1 MWALNELASPYGD
14 TQQKLASYFLHAIF
28 SRIANSGRRSLL
40 TLSSASDRTSS
51 FDSTRK
57 LLLRFQE
64 ASPWSSFGHVSSNGA
79 ILESLGAHP
88 KLHVLD
94 FSNTFCTQWPTF
106 LESLATR
113 FDDTPH
119 LRLTSVLVSGGP
131 GERLMNEI
139 SARMEKFARLMGVPF
154 QFDVIHHSG
163 DLSELNFD
171 GLGIRDDEAL
181 AINCIGSLRSVSRLR
196 RDYLFSRF
204 RKLRPRIVTLVEEEA
219 DLDVEGDG
227 AGFVKGFEECLRWF
241 GVYFECLDESFP
253 KTSNE
258 RLVLERRAGRAILD
272 LVACSP
278 EESTERR
285 EMAERWS
292 ARLRGSGFLGVE
304 LSEEVSDDVKAL
316 LRRYK
321 EGWSLRQTGSGGG
334 MLLCWKEQPVVWAS
348 AWRPIED

>member
-139 SARMEKFARLMGVPF
+139 SARMEKFARLM
-154 QFDVIHHSG
+154 
-163 DLSELNFD
+163 
-171 GLGIRDDEAL
+171 DDEAL

>member
-139 SARMEKFARLMGVPF
+139 S
-154 QFDVIHHSG
+154 
-163 DLSELNFD
+163 ELNFD

-204 RKLRPRIVTLVEEEA
+204 RKLRPRIVTL
-219 DLDVEGDG
+219 
-227 AGFVKGFEECLRWF
+227 CLRWF